1 MHDNRMQTD
10 LAQEHHILGE
20 ALLQVIVDHGIA
32 AILDHDALAGE
43 FLQPRQRL
51 NQHFRLLIGAQI
63 GMHVEMEPR
72 SLQFSSHVLLSVTLP
87 PLTGGCHAAHDWGWF
102 GETTLSPVP
111 PDSVLQLQ

>member
-63 GMHVEMEPR
+63 GMHIEMEPR

-87 PLTGGCHAAHDWGWF
+87 PLTG
-102 GETTLSPVP
+102 LSCCA
-111 PDSVLQLQ
+111 